1 MKKIILCTM
10 LLITTCLS
18 ACSGDS
24 ETVSE
29 DNQPVENN
37 IDVEDNKNASGNNTE
52 DYSQSENNED
62 YKSGGISAT
71 SYESE
76 WLGIN
81 FNFPPGYIVN
91 WDLINASHELT
102 EIQKSKYSEY
112 QYLEL
117 SICKENDEN
126 VHFDIYVD
134 FPKTNKTDQQ
144 AAEDIKNDIISAYE
158 NAEAQSNGSI
168 TIDSTWQEPV
178 EYQIAGDIYIGS
190 AETYYIK
197 LIADVIKNL
206 RKSHPNIIYHIHSGA
221 YSEITEKL
229 DKGLLDF
236 GILIGNIDSSKY
248 DYIDIP
254 YKEVYGLLMRKDS
267 HLSKNKFIEKND
279 LFDIPIM
286 CPKIFFNNKI
296 QTSKFNEWIGN
307 E

>member
-76 WLGIN
+76 WMGIN

-117 SICKENDEN
+117 SICKKNDEN

-178 EYQIAGDIYIGS
+178 EYQIAGDIYIMYES
-190 AETYYIK
+190 ETNTFMNSSPYNKSHSWFLCKVNNGYRVSFQFYGFENW
-197 LIADVIKNL
+197 ADVEAIL
-206 RKSHPNIIYHIHSGA
+206 SNI
-221 YSEITEKL
+221 
-229 DKGLLDF
+229 
-236 GILIGNIDSSKY
+236 
-248 DYIDIP
+248 
-254 YKEVYGLLMRKDS
+254 
-267 HLSKNKFIEKND
+267 
-279 LFDIPIM
+279 
-286 CPKIFFNNKI
+286 
-296 QTSKFNEWIGN
+296 TSV
-307 E
+307 

>member
-1 MKKIILCTM
+1 M
-10 LLITTCLS
+10 
-18 ACSGDS
+18 
-24 ETVSE
+24 
-29 DNQPVENN
+29 
-37 IDVEDNKNASGNNTE
+37 
-52 DYSQSENNED
+52 
-62 YKSGGISAT
+62 
-71 SYESE
+71 
-76 WLGIN
+76 
-81 FNFPPGYIVN
+81 
-91 WDLINASHELT
+91 
-102 EIQKSKYSEY
+102 
-112 QYLEL
+112 
-117 SICKENDEN
+117 
-126 VHFDIYVD
+126 
-134 FPKTNKTDQQ
+134 
-144 AAEDIKNDIISAYE
+144 DIKSLKYFLTAARE
-158 NAEAQSNGSI
+158 GSI
-168 TIDSTWQEPV
+168 TKAANSLNLTQPNLSRQINNLEKEIGKKLFIRSNYSIKLTSDGILLKKRAEEIIDMIEKTRMEFQSSEDI
-178 EYQIAGDIYIGS
+178 IAGDIYIGS

-307 E
+307 DFDKLNIILTYNLIYNAALMVEKGIGYALTIDKLVNTTNTSDLCFVHLKPRLEIELRVVWKKNQVFSEASKIFLDKVYEKLNN